1 MSSLERYRAF
11 VEIVDR
17 GSLTAA
23 ARHLGVSL
31 QSVSRALTG
40 LESDLGVELVRRT
53 TRRLQ
58 PTAAGL
64 AFHARIKA
72 ALTEIEHACAEIGR
86 DSARIAGT
94 LRVGAPVLF
103 APRYVVPACVAF
115 LERHAGLEIELV
127 LSDALAN
134 LVDDRLDVA
143 IRIGEPGPPQLK
155 IRPLAQLR
163 RVMFAAPEYLARRGV
178 LQRPEDLADHVCV
191 VRTFGPDGDSWPI
204 VIDGRLTRVP
214 VRGTLRCNDATAANA
229 AVAAGA
235 GVGLA
240 PLWQIQA
247 DLDRGRLTIVLAE
260 FEPPPI
266 PVQAVWLGAAGT
278 PVRTRL
284 FVEALVL
291 HLASEGL
298 RTSPFKGLG

>member
-1 MSSLERYRAF
+1 MSTLERYRAF

-17 GSLTAA
+17 GSLTVA

-31 QSVSRALTG
+31 QSVSRALAG
-40 LESDLGVELVRRT
+40 LESELGVELVRRT

-64 AFHARIKA
+64 AFQARIKA
-72 ALTEIEHACAEIGR
+72 ALIEIDGACAEIGR
-86 DSARIAGT
+86 DSERVSGT

-103 APRYVVPACVAF
+103 APRHVVPACVTF
-115 LERHAGLEIELV
+115 LERHTELEIDLV

-134 LVDDRLDVA
+134 LVDERLDVA
-143 IRIGEPGPPQLK
+143 IRIGDPGPLHLK

-163 RVMFAAPEYLARRGV
+163 RVIVAAPDYLARHGMPR
-178 LQRPEDLADHVCV
+178 RPEDLGDHVCI
-191 VRTFGPDGDSWPI
+191 VRTFGPEGDAWP
-204 VIDGRLTRVP
+204 VMIDGRPARIP
-214 VRGTLRCNDATAANA
+214 VHGTLRCNEATAANA

-235 GVGLA
+235 GLGLA

-247 DLDRGRLTIVLAE
+247 DLDRGCLKIVLEE

-278 PVRTRL
+278 PARTRL
-284 FVEALVL
+284 FVETLAL

-298 RTSPFKGLG
+298 RS